1 MHRQSPSFAS
11 HPQRAA
17 KKKKTIVAAITDGNR
32 RLLCSLLTFGLMCRD
47 HGFSCQ
53 AHSLPDGSV
62 KKTNKFL
69 ATIFFLQSHCNVAE
83 NLTSRRHRHFIFSPF
98 LTVPD
103 HQGGKGKFLRKNQ
116 RNPQLPVLSS
126 SIRSRTMA
134 KILNNWHI
142 FRAGGF
148 HTCAGSGDFAFLK
161 FSILDPF
168 IRWPCVTTI
177 VIKQDARGTR
187 MAF

>member
-83 NLTSRRHRHFIFSPF
+83 NLTSRRHRHFIFSPLSDCPRPPRRKRKVSEKKSEKSPTAGAVF
-98 LTVPD
+98 L
-103 HQGGKGKFLRKNQ
+103 
-116 RNPQLPVLSS
+116 NPIP
-126 SIRSRTMA
+126 
-134 KILNNWHI
+134 NN
-142 FRAGGF
+142 G
-148 HTCAGSGDFAFLK
+148 
-161 FSILDPF
+161 
-168 IRWPCVTTI
+168 
-177 VIKQDARGTR
+177 
-187 MAF
+187 